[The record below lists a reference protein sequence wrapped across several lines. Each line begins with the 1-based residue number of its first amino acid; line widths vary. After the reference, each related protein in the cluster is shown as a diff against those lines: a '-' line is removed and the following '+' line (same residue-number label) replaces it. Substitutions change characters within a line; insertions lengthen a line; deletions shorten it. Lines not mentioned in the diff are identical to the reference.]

1 MRLIL
6 SAIALTAFIWQ
17 ESVAQ
22 PVQGVP
28 TDSYS
33 LEKTHAYLTF
43 SVKHA
48 GLSDYVVNFTDFDV
62 KLDFNAQ
69 SPELSKVQAVINLT
83 SLNTNLPDP
92 VKKGEWEEELLFDPK
107 FFNARAAN
115 EIRFNSTSVERTSE
129 NSGVVTGDLHFLGV
143 KKSVQLDVEYNG
155 NGKTR
160 RFGDRTLIGFN
171 ARGTIKRSDFGMDVL
186 IPFIGDEVDIE
197 FSGELVQDQ

>member
-6 SAIALTAFIWQ
+6 SAIALTAFFWQ
-17 ESVAQ
+17 ATVAQ

-62 KLDFNAQ
+62 NLDFNAQ

-107 FFNARAAN
+107 FFNARTAS
-115 EIRFNSTSVERTSE
+115 EIRFISNSVERTSE
-129 NSGVVTGDLHFLGV
+129 NTGIVTGELHFLGV
-143 KKSVQLDVEYNG
+143 KKSVQLEVEYNG

-171 ARGTIKRSDFGMDVL
+171 ARGTIKRSDYGMDVL